1 MNKLVISNL
10 IHRPVRS
17 AISIVAIAVEVTL
30 ILLIV
35 GLSVGMLRDSAER
48 TRGIGADVMVSP
60 PGSSFLTGITGA
72 PVSIKVA
79 DVLRTVQHVTA
90 VAPVIM
96 QVNTAGAVEV
106 IYGIDLTPGSANNY
120 NNVGTP
126 FHYMAGGPFEGPDD
140 MLVDD
145 YFATQQQVHV
155 GQKLELLN
163 HQFRV
168 SGIVEHGKGA
178 RKFLPIKTLQDLIGG
193 QDKASMFYVRLD
205 HPANADAVVAAI
217 KKIPGMERYSVRSL
231 REYLSLMTPG
241 NLPGFS
247 TFINVVIGVAVVIGF
262 IVIFQ
267 SMYTAVMERTREIG
281 ILKSLGANKAYIVGV
296 IIRETLVLAFAG
308 IVLGILISFAARAG
322 ILHRFPQMRVMMDGP
337 WILRA
342 AGIAICGAILGA
354 IYPAYKAAQKDPID
368 ALAYE

>member
-10 IHRPVRS
+10 VHRPVRT
-17 AISIVAIAVEVTL
+17 AISIAAIAIEVTL

-35 GLSVGMLRDSAER
+35 GLSIGILRDSAER

-90 VAPVIM
+90 VAPVVM
-96 QVNTAGAVEV
+96 QVNTAGTIEV
-106 IYGIDLTPGSANNY
+106 IYGIDLTPGSPNNFD
-120 NNVGTP
+120 NVGAP
-126 FHYMAGGPFEGPDD
+126 FHFLAGGPFQGPDD

-145 YFATQQQVHV
+145 YFAAQQHARV

-168 SGIVEHGKGA
+168 CGIVEHGKGA
-178 RKFLPIKTLQDLIGG
+178 RKFLPIQTLQDLIGG
-193 QDKASMFYVRLD
+193 QGKASIFYVRLD
-205 HPANADAVVAAI
+205 NPANADSVVAAI

-247 TFINVVIGVAVVIGF
+247 TFIDVVIGVSVIVGF

-281 ILKSLGANKAYIVGV
+281 ILKALGANKAYIVGV
-296 IIRETLVLAFAG
+296 IIRETLVLALAG
-308 IVLGILISFAARAG
+308 IVLGILISFVARAG
-322 ILHRFPQMRVMMDGP
+322 ILYRFPQMRLLMDAQ

-342 AGIAICGAILGA
+342 AGIAICGALLGA